1 MSTKAKRAVAVAIC
15 LATGYGL
22 SGIIFSQ
29 PPAKVAGKIV
39 AAMSGV
45 AAMYLVR
52 RIPYRG

>member
-29 PPAKVAGKIV
+29 PPAEVAGKIV

-45 AAMYLVR
+45 AAMYLVG